1 MFLQGGFGQPFTLV
15 FCELSQSII
24 IRLIV
29 PQDHSIAST
38 RLSQKDQMWE
48 DSRENRQITFMVDVH
63 NLAQK
68 FIENVTTPNK
78 QLSVT

>member
-38 RLSQKDQMWE
+38 RLGQKDRMWQG
-48 DSRENRQITFMVDVH
+48 SRENRQITFLVDVH
-63 NLAQK
+63 NIVQK
-68 FIENVTTPNK
+68 LIKMSQQVTNNCR
-78 QLSVT
+78 